1 MKLSKFLGVGL
12 SALSLVTYQTAFAG
26 TDDSDQ
32 SKTVATNAVVASD
45 KGAPLPLH
53 DVEGNGGVLVTQS
66 AYIVNPPREGQP
78 VGLPAIG
85 TGFISLGHGQILVP
99 TTATWS
105 PIARVELGYG
115 FDYFNL
121 GTLPGLVNQATGV
134 RIQQQVYL
142 NNFNAR
148 FQLIKEN
155 EFGQNWLPAVTFGV
169 AYKYNS
175 GISTIN
181 HDLGNLL
188 SKIGDGGNQGVD
200 FTLYGT
206 KLLTFIPNHPIL
218 LDAGI
223 RETRGQEL
231 GLLGFSS
238 KYTALFEGNA
248 GIFLTKWLIL
258 AGEFRA
264 QPNAYT
270 AIPGVINRSGNW
282 ETVDLA
288 WIVNKHLTIAA
299 GYGYFGTVLNTLDNG
314 VFGVTAKYEF

>member
-1 MKLSKFLGVGL
+1 MKSSKLLWVAL
-12 SALSLVTYQTAFAG
+12 SALSLIAYQAAFAG
-26 TDDSDQ
+26 TDSVD
-32 SKTVATNAVVASD
+32 SKTVATNNAAAPE

-53 DVEGNGGVLVTQS
+53 DVEGNGGILVTQS
-66 AYIVNPPREGQP
+66 AYIVNPPRDGQA
-78 VGLPAIG
+78 VGLPSIG

-105 PIARVELGYG
+105 PTSRVELGYG
-115 FDYFNL
+115 WDYFNL
-121 GTLPGLVNQATGV
+121 GTLPGKVNQVTGV

-155 EFGQNWLPAVTFGV
+155 DFGTKWLPAVTFGV

-175 GISTIN
+175 GIAQIN
-181 HDLGNLL
+181 HNLGNLL
-188 SKIGDGGNQGVD
+188 SKIGTGGDQGVD

-231 GLLGFSS
+231 GLLGFSN

-248 GIFLTKWLIL
+248 AIFLTKWLIL

-270 AIPGVINRSGNW
+270 AIPGVIGKSGNW
-282 ETVDLA
+282 TTVDLA
-288 WIVNKHLTIAA
+288 WIVNKHLTIAG
-299 GYGYFGTVLNTLDNG
+299 GYGYFGQVLNGLDNG